1 MRKLLRKNKN
11 RNDNPPPAP
20 PAPAAPAALA
30 TAPPAA
36 PPTAPPA
43 ALATAPPAAPAAPVP
58 PAAPAADVPA
68 AAPAAPAPAVAPAAD
83 VPADAPARVVDDT
96 SAVDKEIPPTEQQ
109 TKQTFNNKSAEN
121 TTKVLNKVNFSQAR
135 KLSDK
140 YAAQLVDSAERYGK
154 RITVDKIKEK
164 LGTDLFRNLK
174 QTSLKY
180 FFDFV
185 SKYSNTSMEIIN
197 NVFKSA
203 SIDLE
208 EDGLSGILSAKNR
221 MRGNIMLVFLLDRLN
236 FALTNPETRKNLLDV
251 TQSLQQFTNETFMAV
266 ITTIR
271 ENKEV
276 LEQTIENFRPIIKDF
291 IITTV
296 GALIQGLMVAIAAS
310 GPLGAPANLW
320 FQGSKVVNEIAPKL
334 GRFSE
339 NVGDVIDKYDNLL
352 ASLSEKGEKPLQKF
366 REIKDKINNFTNLI
380 PSIQQDAA
388 LIEAM
393 NKSV

>member
-1 MRKLLRKNKN
+1 
-11 RNDNPPPAP
+11 
-20 PAPAAPAALA
+20 
-30 TAPPAA
+30 
-36 PPTAPPA
+36 
-43 ALATAPPAAPAAPVP
+43 
-58 PAAPAADVPA
+58 
-68 AAPAAPAPAVAPAAD
+68 
-83 VPADAPARVVDDT
+83 
-96 SAVDKEIPPTEQQ
+96 
-109 TKQTFNNKSAEN
+109 
-121 TTKVLNKVNFSQAR
+121 
-135 KLSDK
+135 
-140 YAAQLVDSAERYGK
+140 
-154 RITVDKIKEK
+154 
-164 LGTDLFRNLK
+164 
-174 QTSLKY
+174 
-180 FFDFV
+180 
-185 SKYSNTSMEIIN
+185 
-197 NVFKSA
+197 
-203 SIDLE
+203 
-208 EDGLSGILSAKNR
+208 
-221 MRGNIMLVFLLDRLN
+221 
-236 FALTNPETRKNLLDV
+236 
-251 TQSLQQFTNETFMAV
+251 MAV

-366 REIKDKINNFTNLI
+366 RDIKDKINNFTNLI

-393 NKSV
+393 NKTV